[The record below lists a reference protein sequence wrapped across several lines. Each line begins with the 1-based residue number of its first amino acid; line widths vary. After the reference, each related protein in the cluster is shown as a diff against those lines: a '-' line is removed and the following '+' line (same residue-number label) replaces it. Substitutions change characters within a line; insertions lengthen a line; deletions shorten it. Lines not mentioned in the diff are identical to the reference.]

1 MKQLFA
7 VLVMLLSAS
16 MLFAQDVITLR
27 SGETING
34 KVAEVGTT
42 EIRYYK
48 ADNAEGP
55 VYVASKSE
63 VSQIVYA
70 NGTKDVFQA
79 PVAQP
84 IARTRVYGRRTGR
97 GFYRP
102 YVYPIVTPH
111 SDLGHHIDLGH
122 HGFGRHYGGGHHG
135 GHH

>member
-7 VLVMLLSAS
+7 FLVMLLSAS

-48 ADNAEGP
+48 ADNADGP

-63 VSQIVYA
+63 VVQIVYA
-70 NGTKDVFQA
+70 NGTKDVF
-79 PVAQP
+79 
-84 IARTRVYGRRTGR
+84 
-97 GFYRP
+97 
-102 YVYPIVTPH
+102 
-111 SDLGHHIDLGH
+111 
-122 HGFGRHYGGGHHG
+122 
-135 GHH
+135 